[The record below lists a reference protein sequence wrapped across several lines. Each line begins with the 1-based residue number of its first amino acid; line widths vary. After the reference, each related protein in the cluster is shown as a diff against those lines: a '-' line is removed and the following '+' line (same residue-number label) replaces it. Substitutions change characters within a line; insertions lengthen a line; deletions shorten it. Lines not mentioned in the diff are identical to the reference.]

1 MPATLTSLNP
11 ASARPGDAIA
21 LTGTGFVAGMLVAVE
36 SPGSTDHILANV
48 ASAAS
53 ATFEAPDLLGGA
65 AGQAAVS
72 VILPGEDTASNALIL
87 AMRVAPDVAAAAQ
100 LVGLARLKTILGLL
114 PDEKAQDDRL
124 QLLIEVASG
133 QIQRYCDRT
142 FGVEAIVDELHD
154 GDDSNILR
162 LECTPIVAVTALAID
177 GSAVLPAEVKVYP
190 DYIRLEEGE
199 EYSARLRSTGRIFP
213 RGLQNITVSY
223 TAGYAAVPADISH
236 ACCLQV
242 SHLLN
247 TVTKQGVMNE
257 TNPTA
262 GTTTAFVMAD
272 LASGVKA
279 ICNRY
284 RRSRVGVV

>member
-1 MPATLTSLNP
+1 MA
-11 ASARPGDAIA
+11 
-21 LTGTGFVAGMLVAVE
+21 GTGFVAGMIVQVE
-36 SPGSTDHILANV
+36 ADSGIIHVPANV
-48 ASAAS
+48 VSS
-53 ATFEAPDLLGGA
+53 INATFLAPDLLSGA
-65 AGQAAVS
+65 AGKIMVS
-72 VILPGEDTASNALIL
+72 VILPGESQTSNALPL
-87 AMRVAPDVAAAAQ
+87 EMRVAPDVAAVAQ

-142 FGVEAIVDELHD
+142 FGVEAIADELHD

-162 LECTPIVAVTALAID
+162 LDCTPIIAVTALAIE
-177 GSAVLPAEVKVYP
+177 GSAIAPAEVKVYP

-223 TAGYAAVPADISH
+223 TAGYVAVPPDISH

-279 ICNRY
+279 ICNRH